1 MLKYFGIIISI
12 AILLIN
18 LFYFDFEE
26 SLFSEDNKVALIG
39 IIGSLCAMVL
49 ILILIISEKINS
61 KIKGTILKSKKRN
74 KNSAPVIPL
83 SIIRLIAPVFLVRW
97 KLNDKEC
104 IWLKAFKAINLKA
117 FCPTKAKITS
127 LNWVN
132 PTLNIL
138 KKLYVII
145 RLIVPK

>member
-18 LFYFDFEE
+18 LFYFDFKE

-61 KIKGTILKSKKRN
+61 KIKGQ
-74 KNSAPVIPL
+74 
-83 SIIRLIAPVFLVRW
+83 
-97 KLNDKEC
+97 
-104 IWLKAFKAINLKA
+104 
-117 FCPTKAKITS
+117 
-127 LNWVN
+127 
-132 PTLNIL
+132 
-138 KKLYVII
+138 
-145 RLIVPK
+145 